1 METREGRQQLLDH
14 MDARFD
20 KLEDKL
26 DVYAIKTVE
35 NSQKI
40 VALQGSS
47 KLIITVL
54 LACAGFLAAGYF
66 SFLQGIKP

>member
-1 METREGRQQLLDH
+1 METHELQAHIDS
-14 MDARFD
+14 RFD

-26 DVYAIKTVE
+26 DTYTVKTVE

-40 VALQGSS
+40 VALQGAT
-47 KLIITVL
+47 KVIISVL